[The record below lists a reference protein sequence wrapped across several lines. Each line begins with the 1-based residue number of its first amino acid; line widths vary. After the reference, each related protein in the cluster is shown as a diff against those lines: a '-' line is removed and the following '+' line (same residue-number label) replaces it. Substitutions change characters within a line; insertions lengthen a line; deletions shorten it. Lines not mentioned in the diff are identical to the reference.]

1 MHTVLIAEDEM
12 IEREFLVNLLNRLED
27 FHVVAK
33 AGDGRTAVELAFL
46 HRPDVAFLDIRMPL
60 LDGLAA
66 AGKIKKALPQTFIV
80 LNSAFAEFKYA
91 QQGIDC
97 GVDAYLLK
105 PSSESEIFS
114 LLRSR
119 FTPRPLERDGQET
132 FRSLL
137 DAFPTEAAGN
147 FARALETKDGALC
160 ESVLSEIR
168 ASLGK
173 NLSLNVYR
181 LHVLNVLFDVMKACR
196 LGSVSMSA
204 ADERLCDR
212 ILTRISQTP
221 TMPEIA
227 DLANSCLDN
236 ILSAVRSSFRDSA
249 APIRRI
255 VEFLD
260 EHFREDVGAGD
271 LKGLVFLSEDYVE
284 RLFRRTQRV
293 SIQQYVNGKRLAE
306 AERLLLQSRMTMQE
320 ISERSGFQNV
330 STFFRNFKKKYGLTP
345 ARYRKEKYRE

>member
-27 FHVVAK
+27 FHVVAE
-33 AGDGRTAVELAFL
+33 AGDGQTAVELAFL

-66 AGKIKKALPQTFIV
+66 AEKIKKALPQTFVV

-105 PSSESEIFS
+105 PSSENEIFS

-119 FTPRPLERDGQET
+119 FTPRSLERDSQET

-137 DAFPTEAAGN
+137 DAFPVEAVGN
-147 FARALETKDGALC
+147 FARALETKDDALC

-168 ASLGK
+168 ASFRK

-181 LHVLNVLFDVMKACR
+181 LHVLNVLFDIMKACR

-204 ADERLCDR
+204 ADERSCDR

-255 VEFLD
+255 MEFLD
-260 EHFREDVGAGD
+260 EHFRENVGVGD
-271 LKGLVFLSEDYVE
+271 LKELVFLSEDYIR
-284 RLFRRTQRV
+284 RLFRRTQHI
-293 SIQQYVNGKRLAE
+293 SIQQYVNEKRLAE
-306 AERLLLQSRMTMQE
+306 AERLLLQSRMTTQE
-320 ISERSGFQNV
+320 ISERAGFQNV